1 MQCEKCGKILDPKK
15 EKTFCTG
22 CGAKVS
28 PDDGGKPQTGAY
40 KRPVISNKGKPVGI
54 TSLETEIRARALY
67 VGAFGGFVLCYIAM
81 SIILN
86 SNFTALLIAALF
98 ACFAGIVMMTI
109 IAKSAPSMKS
119 SFHDATS
126 ALPIREKSKRLVR
139 SISSALPFIGP
150 LPED

>member
-81 SIILN
+81 SVFLRSSIV
-86 SNFTALLIAALF
+86 ALLIATAF
-98 ACFAGIVMMTI
+98 ACFTGIVFMAI

-119 SFHDATS
+119 SFNDAVS
-126 ALPIREKSKRLVR
+126 VLPIKEKSKKLSQMSRQ
-139 SISSALPFIGP
+139 
-150 LPED
+150 